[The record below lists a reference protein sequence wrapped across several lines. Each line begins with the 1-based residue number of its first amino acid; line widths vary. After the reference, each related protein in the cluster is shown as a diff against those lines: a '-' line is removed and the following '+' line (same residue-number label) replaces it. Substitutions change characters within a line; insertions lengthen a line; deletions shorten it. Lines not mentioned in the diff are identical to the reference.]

1 MRRRGFTL
9 IELLVVIAII
19 AVLIGLLLP
28 AVQKV
33 RAAAYRMS
41 CTNNLKQWAIA
52 AHNYHGTNG
61 RFPPGIN
68 NANPDPK
75 VRFNW
80 VVALLPYV
88 EQDAAYKR
96 YNQNPANWDT
106 NRNDAATGA
115 HGGPNAPIALTFKT
129 LVCPSDLGMPGD
141 FKDTTQRPPEQWG
154 LISYKACAGTVSY
167 PNGSETRD
175 GIMYVAHRGTRIAD
189 VADGTSNT
197 LLFGER
203 YCYDPIYDSVTG
215 DKLQYW
221 GWAFYASNAG
231 DVLRA
236 ARTSP
241 WPTPPCVSS
250 RIRSRRPPMPRWARA
265 PAVRCPAT
273 TNPRLDASH
282 ATFNC

>member
-68 NANPDPK
+68 NPNPDPK

-129 LVCPSDLGMPGD
+129 LVCPSDVGMPGD

-154 LISYKACAGTVSY
+154 LISYK
-167 PNGSETRD
+167 
-175 GIMYVAHRGTRIAD
+175 
-189 VADGTSNT
+189 
-197 LLFGER
+197 
-203 YCYDPIYDSVTG
+203 
-215 DKLQYW
+215 
-221 GWAFYASNAG
+221 
-231 DVLRA
+231 
-236 ARTSP
+236 
-241 WPTPPCVSS
+241 
-250 RIRSRRPPMPRWARA
+250 
-265 PAVRCPAT
+265 
-273 TNPRLDASH
+273 
-282 ATFNC
+282 